1 MTRINITH
9 KKNKKNPEYLK
20 RGEVLGIELLD
31 RVVDIL
37 VSEIGTDLAVLQAT
51 LNLVPVLGVVD
62 PVLKPVGVISELV
75 LLVAAVGEDLSG
87 ALVGDGEGEDGEDG
101 EEENKEE
108 HDKKVDPEEPGDLAA
123 GADETG

>member
-1 MTRINITH
+1 MTKINITY
-9 KKNKKNPEYLK
+9 KKNPEYLK

-108 HDKKVDPEEPGDLAA
+108 HDKEVDPEEPGDLAA